1 MLGIDPKLYRHFAIG
16 TIAIAIIVAV
26 FSSGGAQENMA
37 SNQQYAELKKAEE
50 AKFGKTKLVDNR
62 DDRSRQR
69 AANAGFASDAGPPA
83 NFGGNSAG
91 GGEAPPTPPPPAKME
106 VIIEHNQALLAKLSP
121 ESRAAAIKKLKESA
135 AKQAAKG
142 NVIPSPEQI
151 EALAAASA
159 ARAGPPTTE

>member
-26 FSSGGAQENMA
+26 FSSGGAQENMT
-37 SNQQYAELKKAEE
+37 SNQQYADLKKAEE

-69 AANAGFASDAGPPA
+69 AANAAFAADAGPPD

-91 GGEAPPTPPPPAKME
+91 GGEAPPSPPPPAKMQ

-121 ESRAAAIKKLKESA
+121 KRREAAIKELKESA

-142 NVIPSPEQI
+142 NYIPSPEQI

-159 ARAGPPTTE
+159 ARSGPPTTE